1 MKNLKEKVMN
11 ASLKVRLFVTMV
23 VSGLFTSGSSVFAD
37 ESATGQVREISSG
50 AITTTLNEIKSG
62 VSAAIGEG
70 LPILYSIAGILV
82 VAFASFKIAK
92 RFFGKAV

>member
-37 ESATGQVREISSG
+37 ESATRQVREISTG
-50 AITTTLNEIKSG
+50 AITTTLNEIKAG
-62 VSAAIGEG
+62 VSDSIGEG
-70 LPILYSIAGILV
+70 LPLLFSIAGIVV

-92 RFFGKAV
+92 RFFSKAV

>member
-1 MKNLKEKVMN
+1 MNNLKEKVMN
-11 ASLKVRLFVTMV
+11 ASFKTRLFVTGV
-23 VSGLFTSGSSVFAD
+23 VSSVVTAGPSVFAD
-37 ESATGQVREISSG
+37 EAATRQVREASSG

-62 VSAAIGEG
+62 VSASIGEG

-92 RFFGKAV
+92 RFFNKAV